1 MSLNALFATKGK
13 LFMGMS
19 LALLTFFV
27 PLAPLAIAVG
37 VAIALD
43 TFLGVIAAK
52 KTGEKIT
59 SRKFSQAIL
68 KMLIYQCVLLG
79 VFVIDKT
86 ILQGLMKN
94 FFETELLA
102 TKVAALVLIY
112 TELISANENIFKIF
126 KVNLFDELKSMFGKM
141 REMGG
146 SDKLSRKL

>member
-79 VFVIDKT
+79 VVCH
-86 ILQGLMKN
+86 
-94 FFETELLA
+94 
-102 TKVAALVLIY
+102 
-112 TELISANENIFKIF
+112 
-126 KVNLFDELKSMFGKM
+126 
-141 REMGG
+141 
-146 SDKLSRKL
+146 